1 MVFDRTSY
9 MRKYRKIVQ
18 CHGHFDLLHYGHLKH
33 LEAAAQLGRLYV
45 TLTAGRH
52 MVKPGHPIFTD
63 EQRLEMVRALRF
75 VWKAAIV
82 DSPDAESAIKLVHP
96 DIYVKG
102 REYDG
107 RLAEKKFC
115 EERGIK
121 VVFLGE
127 KLFGSTN
134 LKSSL
139 FPTAS

>member
-1 MVFDRTSY
+1 MKRYRT
-9 MRKYRKIVQ
+9 IVQ

-33 LEAAAQLGRLYV
+33 LKAAAELGRLHV

-63 EQRLEMVRALRF
+63 EQRLEMVRALRC
-75 VWKAAIV
+75 VWQASVI
-82 DSPDAESAIKLVHP
+82 DSPDAESAIKHVHP

-102 REYDG
+102 IEYEG
-107 RLAEKKFC
+107 RLPEQRFC

-127 KLFGSTN
+127 KLFGSTQ
-134 LKSSL
+134 LAGSL
-139 FPTAS
+139 LSTAS

>member
-1 MVFDRTSY
+1 MSFDRNSY
-9 MRKYRKIVQ
+9 MRRYRTIVQ

-33 LEAAAQLGRLYV
+33 LEEASKLGRLYV
-45 TLTAGRH
+45 TLTSGRW

-63 EQRLEMVRALRF
+63 DQRLEMVKSLRC

-102 REYDG
+102 KEYEG
-107 RLAEKKFC
+107 RLGEQRFC

-127 KLFGSTN
+127 KLYGSTQ
-134 LKSSL
+134 LKSGL
-139 FPTAS
+139 LPAS